1 MLLNWG
7 SGEDSWVPRT
17 GRRSNESVLKEI
29 NPEYSLEGLILK
41 LKLQSFYHL
50 MWRADL
56 LEKTLKVG
64 KIEGWRVRQ
73 RMRWL
78 DGITDSMGR
87 NLGKLQ
93 EMVRDR
99 EAWCAAV
106 HGVLRSQTWQ
116 LNNIIYVYT
125 YIHTHQLLD
134 IWVIC
139 TFWLLWI
146 MLLWSIL
153 INIFNLYCARQNN
166 ASPPSPICLIPYP
179 WYQWPYM
186 AGLCTVY
193 EYSTD
198 LEMER
203 WAWIMQVGPV

>member
-17 GRRSNESVLKEI
+17 GRWSNESILKEI

-50 MWRADL
+50 MWRADS

-64 KIEGWRVRQ
+64 KIEGWRVWQ

-106 HGVLRSQTWQ
+106 HGVLKSQTWQ

-125 YIHTHQLLD
+125 YIHTSVAGHLGYLHFMAVMNNAAMN
-134 IWVIC
+134 I
-139 TFWLLWI
+139 
-146 MLLWSIL
+146 WSIL
-153 INIFNLYCARQNN
+153 INIFNLYCGRQNN
-166 ASPPSPICLIPYP
+166 ASPPSPICLILIPGTCDLT
-179 WYQWPYM
+179 WQDFVLYM
-186 AGLCTVY
+186 STV
-193 EYSTD
+193 
-198 LEMER
+198 
-203 WAWIMQVGPV
+203 